1 MSSQSPSIYA
11 GKVNMEHQIMMDR
24 VSKAFEVDVIEDRF
38 DQEIEDSETSKGE
51 IDMDDH
57 TNSLTLG

>member
-1 MSSQSPSIYA
+1 
-11 GKVNMEHQIMMDR
+11 MMDR